1 MRQRSAEKSLTNAII
16 RSKPRRRLPLLCSFA
31 KCQPACGESAYW
43 VERKWSAH
51 GHDCSGLHGEEC
63 VKKAPR
69 QCGGFPFYLRTPDA
83 PIVGA
88 APGTPIGAK
97 VLPKPLPTAGTLG
110 RGAAG
115 PVFLHVGTTFVE
127 PTVAGYEPT
136 EGATTDPYP
145 AVPSACASANVL
157 VSVKA
162 VASAIVVTFMRC
174 PLLSSD
180 RRQPHRLLDR
190 SAKIFVRRDRSRQTA
205 HISQSRGAPAI
216 VVARHSPQALFDR
229 AKLLEQFA
237 IVPNNGS
244 RVSLSCFHSSASTS
258 QYSISEYSIS
268 FLASAA
274 RSRHM
279 ASNAANC
286 FSEYM
291 GFPVVLSLIRSL
303 SRPTDN
309 CVMRRDRS
317 ASMFPNVVIHTTNQG
332 ALVQLVGTRIKDNL

>member
-1 MRQRSAEKSLTNAII
+1 MENSAL
-16 RSKPRRRLPLLCSFA
+16 
-31 KCQPACGESAYW
+31 
-43 VERKWSAH
+43 
-51 GHDCSGLHGEEC
+51 
-63 VKKAPR
+63 KKAPH
-69 QCGGFPFYLRTPDA
+69 QCGGFPFYLRTPNA

-97 VLPKPLPTAGTLG
+97 VLPKPLPAAGTLG

-190 SAKIFVRRDRSRQTA
+190 SAKIFVKRDRSRQA
-205 HISQSRGAPAI
+205 VHISQSLRCSSNRRP
-216 VVARHSPQALFDR
+216 
-229 AKLLEQFA
+229 
-237 IVPNNGS
+237 S
-244 RVSLSCFHSSASTS
+244 RVIRLRRCSIAPGYWSSPP
-258 QYSISEYSIS
+258 
-268 FLASAA
+268 F
-274 RSRHM
+274 
-279 ASNAANC
+279 
-286 FSEYM
+286 
-291 GFPVVLSLIRSL
+291 FPTMVQE
-303 SRPTDN
+303 
-309 CVMRRDRS
+309 
-317 ASMFPNVVIHTTNQG
+317 FP
-332 ALVQLVGTRIKDNL
+332 

>member
-1 MRQRSAEKSLTNAII
+1 MENSAL
-16 RSKPRRRLPLLCSFA
+16 
-31 KCQPACGESAYW
+31 
-43 VERKWSAH
+43 
-51 GHDCSGLHGEEC
+51 
-63 VKKAPR
+63 KKAPH

-97 VLPKPLPTAGTLG
+97 VLPKALPTAGTLG

-190 SAKIFVRRDRSRQTA
+190 SAKIFVRRDRSRQA
-205 HISQSRGAPAI
+205 VHISQSLRCSSNRRP
-216 VVARHSPQALFDR
+216 
-229 AKLLEQFA
+229 
-237 IVPNNGS
+237 S
-244 RVSLSCFHSSASTS
+244 RVIRLRRCSIAPGYGSSSP
-258 QYSISEYSIS
+258 
-268 FLASAA
+268 F
-274 RSRHM
+274 
-279 ASNAANC
+279 
-286 FSEYM
+286 
-291 GFPVVLSLIRSL
+291 FPTMVQE
-303 SRPTDN
+303 
-309 CVMRRDRS
+309 
-317 ASMFPNVVIHTTNQG
+317 FP
-332 ALVQLVGTRIKDNL
+332 

>member
-1 MRQRSAEKSLTNAII
+1 MR
-16 RSKPRRRLPLLCSFA
+16 
-31 KCQPACGESAYW
+31 
-43 VERKWSAH
+43 
-51 GHDCSGLHGEEC
+51 
-63 VKKAPR
+63 
-69 QCGGFPFYLRTPDA
+69 GFCFYLRTRDA

-97 VLPKPLPTAGTLG
+97 VLPKALPTAGTLG

-157 VSVKA
+157 VSVKT
-162 VASAIVVTFMRC
+162 VASATVVPFMRC
-174 PLLSSD
+174 PCYRWIGDNRIICSTVPLKFSIDAIEAAKVLTSRRAAMLRQSS
-180 RRQPHRLLDR
+180 
-190 SAKIFVRRDRSRQTA
+190 SI
-205 HISQSRGAPAI
+205 APY
-216 VVARHSPQALFDR
+216 SPQACFDR
-229 AKLLEQFA
+229 ARSQRERFA
-237 IVPNNGS
+237 TLPNNGS

-286 FSEYM
+286 FFEYM
-291 GFPVVLSLIRSL
+291 GFPVVAQSN
-303 SRPTDN
+303 P
-309 CVMRRDRS
+309 
-317 ASMFPNVVIHTTNQG
+317 FVIEAN
-332 ALVQLVGTRIKDNL
+332 